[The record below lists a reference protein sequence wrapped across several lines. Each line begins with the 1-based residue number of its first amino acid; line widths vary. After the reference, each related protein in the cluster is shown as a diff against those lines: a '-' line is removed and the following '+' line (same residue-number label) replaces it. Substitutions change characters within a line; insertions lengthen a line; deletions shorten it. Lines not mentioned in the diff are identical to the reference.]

1 MDSTTC
7 WRRWSSSI
15 PQPRPGVG
23 QRHNEREARHLHFA
37 LLADFEPK
45 GGVARAYGAYRS
57 AEGVSERALFVI
69 DKNGVLAWSHC
80 SPITMSPGADGILE
94 ALERLQKG
102 SFFHQGQI
110 CLTGGRGSGCQVAE
124 TVGPLPLVSEATA
137 FNLAVRLNVVRINP
151 ALRLYE
157 RLGFRVTHE
166 DDRKFC
172 MKRDADVV

>member
-80 SPITMSPGADGILE
+80 SPITVSPGADGILE

-102 SFFHQGQI
+102 SFFPPGADLPHRRPRQRLPS
-110 CLTGGRGSGCQVAE
+110 CRNGRASPSDQRTC
-124 TVGPLPLVSEATA
+124 
-137 FNLAVRLNVVRINP
+137 
-151 ALRLYE
+151 
-157 RLGFRVTHE
+157 
-166 DDRKFC
+166 
-172 MKRDADVV
+172 

>member
-57 AEGVSERALFVI
+57 AEGVSERALFLI
-69 DKNGVLAWSHC
+69 
-80 SPITMSPGADGILE
+80 
-94 ALERLQKG
+94 
-102 SFFHQGQI
+102 
-110 CLTGGRGSGCQVAE
+110 VAE
-124 TVGPLPLVSEATA
+124 ILAGATGLEPA
-137 FNLAVRLNVVRINP
+137 TSCVTMRSKQLNY
-151 ALRLYE
+151 AQ
-157 RLGFRVTHE
+157 
-166 DDRKFC
+166 
-172 MKRDADVV
+172 AS